1 MDLKEHVEMTTEV
14 LEPTAD
20 ALTHRRATAEEFWAL
35 PESMLHV
42 EYVNGEIVMAP
53 AATVP
58 HQRVVRKISFVLQK
72 FVEEGDLGEIFF
84 SPLDVV
90 LPSGDVV
97 QPDLFYLTTEEAERA
112 MEAKRVHGAPSF
124 LVEILSPGSIRH
136 DKVTKRNL
144 YEQNGV
150 REYWIVD
157 VGKKSITQLVL
168 RRKRYVVSE
177 HDEADTISSS
187 VLAGFESSVGELLG
201 LK

>member
-1 MDLKEHVEMTTEV
+1 MTTEV
-14 LEPTAD
+14 LEHTSET
-20 ALTHRRATAEEFWAL
+20 LTRRAATIEEFWAL
-35 PESMLHV
+35 PESMLHI

-53 AATVP
+53 AATVA
-58 HQRVVRKISFVLQK
+58 HQFVIGRLLVALQR
-72 FVEEGDLGEIFF
+72 FVEESSVGEIFL

-112 MEAKRVHGAPSF
+112 IESKRVHGAPSF
-124 LVEILSPGSIRH
+124 LVEILSPGSIKH

-157 VGKKSITQLVL
+157 VRKKSIAQLVL
-168 RRKRYVVSE
+168 RRKHYVLAE
-177 HDEADTISSS
+177 AGEADTIRSS
-187 VLAGFESSVGELLG
+187 VLAGFESNVGELLG
-201 LK
+201 LE

>member
-1 MDLKEHVEMTTEV
+1 MTTEV
-14 LEPTAD
+14 LEHAAET
-20 ALTHRRATAEEFWAL
+20 LTRRRASLEEFWAL

-53 AATVP
+53 TATVP
-58 HQRVVRKISFVLQK
+58 HQRVVRRLSHVLQQ
-72 FVEEGDLGEIFF
+72 FVEENDLGEIFL

-97 QPDLFYLTTEEAERA
+97 QPDLFYLTAEETEHV

-124 LVEILSPGSIRH
+124 LVEILSPGSIKH

-144 YEQNGV
+144 YEKNGV
-150 REYWIVD
+150 SEYWIVD
-157 VGKKSITQLVL
+157 LNAKSITQLLL
-168 RRKRYVVSE
+168 RKKHYALTE
-177 HDEADTISSS
+177 HGEADTIRGS
-187 VLAGFESSVGELLG
+187 VLAGFESNVGELLG